1 MKKTNFVILQRLY
14 SKLLLSIFTIFS
26 LGFLASCI
34 NDDEIDPLPQDPV
47 SYMSLYHLSP
57 NASPLNILVNNGR
70 INNLP
75 FEYEDYSGYV
85 RMYAKENNFKFT
97 PTNASNTV
105 ADTTIKMGQDSLYSL
120 FIIADTNKVET
131 LVTLDKV
138 KFNNAE
144 NALIRFIHASPDTPE
159 VKVVFTKG
167 SIATQNLAYRS
178 ITNFQEVS
186 KGNFSFEVQDAESEE
201 VLATVSN
208 VDFLSQRVYTI
219 AVKGYSEPPTG
230 NTNNLKV
237 QVIPSSY

>member
-1 MKKTNFVILQRLY
+1 MKKTTFVIFQRLC
-14 SKLLLSIFTIFS
+14 SKLLVSIFTIFS
-26 LGFLASCI
+26 LAFLASCI
-34 NDDEIDPLPQDPV
+34 NDDEVTPPSQDPV

-70 INNLP
+70 INSRP

-105 ADTTIKMGQDSLYSL
+105 ADTTVKMAQDSLYSL

-131 LVTLDKV
+131 LITLDKI
-138 KFNNAE
+138 KFDDTE
-144 NALIRFIHASPDTPE
+144 NSLIRLIHASPDTPE

-167 SIATQNLAYRS
+167 NIATQNLAYRS
-178 ITNFQEVS
+178 ITNFQEV
-186 KGNFSFEVQDAESEE
+186 GNGNYSFEVQDAESEE

-219 AVKGYSEPPTG
+219 VVKGYSEPPTG
-230 NTNNLKV
+230 NNNNLKV
-237 QVIPSSY
+237 EVMPSS